1 MNLKYLY
8 VLLFNVVLLN
18 LGILPTTLAETVS
31 PEVKNLEDVEQ
42 FSTSARDLLQ
52 EPKSNESKIA
62 QAESEKEKEE
72 TEEADIEITVTG
84 TRSERPVKDTPG
96 NITVIES
103 EDVERQVVNDLDDL
117 VRYEP
122 GVSVRRTT
130 NGGSQDF
137 TIRGIGENRVLIQVD
152 GIRQPDNY
160 FSRSRNFFDLDT
172 LKRAEIIRGPASTL
186 YGSDALGGA
195 VSFITKD
202 PEDYLLQA
210 DGPSFGSVKY
220 TYDSTDESRKFTG
233 IIAAESEDG
242 KLQASAALTRTT
254 GSEFKNYG
262 TAIADPQD
270 SSDLNFIGKVVYK
283 PNDSNTFKLTGERF
297 TSSVDTNLV
306 NDLGTSRGT
315 TIFDSSAN
323 DEKQRYRVS
332 LGQDYNNPDNSFVQ
346 KFKWQVYYQDAQAN
360 QEASSLRGRGPVATT
375 LREDV
380 NSFEQSVFGGDAQ
393 FESSF
398 KTGDVNHRLVYGL
411 ELFNT
416 ETSRPRD
423 RTETDL
429 NTGATNKVIS
439 GELYPNKTFPDTET
453 LRFRL
458 YVQDEIE
465 LAKSRLTVIPGLS
478 FDYYKL
484 TANPDQDFQNINI
497 SNYDVE
503 DFDASA
509 ISPKLGLVYKVTP
522 ELSAY
527 AQYARG
533 FRSPPYDDA
542 NIAFTNFAF
551 GYTVLPN
558 NNLEPETSDSYE
570 IGVKGSYSQLD
581 FGLTGFYNR
590 FDNFID
596 TKDVGTTT
604 INGRQYSQ
612 FQSQNLEGAETYG
625 VEAKAEY
632 RFSPGKEGLSLIG
645 SLAWTEGN
653 DFENDQALATV
664 DPFKAVAGLRYRAPE
679 DRWGSELVATF
690 VAANDRAPNTTVSRG
705 QTVDLFIPDGY
716 FTLDLLGYYKFSDKV
731 TLNVG
736 LFNLLDEKYWNYQSV
751 RGLAIGDSNIAR
763 HTSPGFNATVGLK
776 VEF

>member
-1 MNLKYLY
+1 
-8 VLLFNVVLLN
+8 
-18 LGILPTTLAETVS
+18 
-31 PEVKNLEDVEQ
+31 
-42 FSTSARDLLQ
+42 
-52 EPKSNESKIA
+52 
-62 QAESEKEKEE
+62 
-72 TEEADIEITVTG
+72 
-84 TRSERPVKDTPG
+84 
-96 NITVIES
+96 
-103 EDVERQVVNDLDDL
+103 
-117 VRYEP
+117 
-122 GVSVRRTT
+122 
-130 NGGSQDF
+130 
-137 TIRGIGENRVLIQVD
+137 
-152 GIRQPDNY
+152 
-160 FSRSRNFFDLDT
+160 DT

-210 DGPSFGSVKY
+210 DRPSYGSAKY
-220 TYDSTDESRKFTG
+220 TYDSTDESRKFTA
-233 IIAAESEDG
+233 IVAAESEDG
-242 KLQASAALTRTT
+242 KLQASASLTRTT

-270 SSDLNFIGKVVYK
+270 RSDLNFIGKVVYK

-509 ISPKLGLVYKVTP
+509 ISPKLG
-522 ELSAY
+522 
-527 AQYARG
+527 
-533 FRSPPYDDA
+533 
-542 NIAFTNFAF
+542 
-551 GYTVLPN
+551 
-558 NNLEPETSDSYE
+558 
-570 IGVKGSYSQLD
+570 
-581 FGLTGFYNR
+581 
-590 FDNFID
+590 
-596 TKDVGTTT
+596 
-604 INGRQYSQ
+604 
-612 FQSQNLEGAETYG
+612 
-625 VEAKAEY
+625 
-632 RFSPGKEGLSLIG
+632 
-645 SLAWTEGN
+645 
-653 DFENDQALATV
+653 
-664 DPFKAVAGLRYRAPE
+664 
-679 DRWGSELVATF
+679 
-690 VAANDRAPNTTVSRG
+690 
-705 QTVDLFIPDGY
+705 
-716 FTLDLLGYYKFSDKV
+716 
-731 TLNVG
+731 
-736 LFNLLDEKYWNYQSV
+736 
-751 RGLAIGDSNIAR
+751 
-763 HTSPGFNATVGLK
+763 
-776 VEF
+776 

>member
-18 LGILPTTLAETVS
+18 LGILPATLAETVS
-31 PEVKNLEDVEQ
+31 SEIQDLHEVEQ
-42 FSTSARDLLQ
+42 FSTSAEDLLK

-72 TEEADIEITVTG
+72 TQEADIEITVTG

-103 EDVERQVVNDLDDL
+103 EDVDRQLVNELSDLI
-117 VRYEP
+117 RYEP
-122 GVSVRRTT
+122 GVSVGKNRNRG
-130 NGGSQDF
+130 NQDF
-137 TIRGIGENRVLIQVD
+137 TIRGIGGNRVLIQVD

-160 FSRSRNFFDLDT
+160 FERSRNYFDLDT

-202 PEDYLLQA
+202 PEDYLFDA
-210 DGPSFGSVKY
+210 DGPSYGSAKY
-220 TYDSTDESRKFTG
+220 TYDSTDESRKFTA

-262 TAIADPQD
+262 TAVADPQD
-270 SSDLNFIGKVVYK
+270 RSDLNFIGKLVYK
-283 PNDSNTFKLTGERF
+283 PNDSNTFKFTGERF
-297 TSSVDTNLV
+297 SSNVDTNLLST
-306 NDLGTSRGT
+306 LGTSRGT
-315 TIFDSSAN
+315 TVFDSSAEYDN
-323 DEKQRYRVS
+323 KRYRVS
-332 LGQDYNNPDNSFVQ
+332 LGQEYDNPDNSWLQ
-346 KFKWQVYYQDAQAN
+346 KFKWQVYYQDAEAN
-360 QEASSLRGRGPVATT
+360 EEINALRGRGPVATT
-375 LREDV
+375 LREDL

-393 FESSF
+393 FESNF
-398 KTGDVNHRLVYGL
+398 QTGSVNHRLVYGF
-411 ELFNT
+411 EIFNT

-429 NTGATNKVIS
+429 ATGDINKVIA

-465 LAKSRLTVIPGLS
+465 LANNRLTLIPGLS

-509 ISPKLGLVYKVTP
+509 FSPKLGLVYKVTP

-570 IGVKGSYSQLD
+570 IGLKGSYDQFD

-590 FDNFID
+590 FDNFIN
-596 TKDVGTTT
+596 TKNVGTTI
-604 INGRQYSQ
+604 INGREYSQ

-625 VEAKAEY
+625 IEAKAEY

-653 DFENDQALATV
+653 DFENDQALDTV

-690 VAANDRAPNTTVSRG
+690 AAANDRAPKVNDDG
-705 QTVDLFIPDGY
+705 NDLFIPDGY

-736 LFNLLDEKYWNYQSV
+736 LFNLLDEKYWSWQDV
-751 RGLAIGDSNIAR
+751 RGQTVGSPNIAR
-763 HTSPGFNATVGLK
+763 RTLPGFNATVGLK
-776 VEF
+776 VQF